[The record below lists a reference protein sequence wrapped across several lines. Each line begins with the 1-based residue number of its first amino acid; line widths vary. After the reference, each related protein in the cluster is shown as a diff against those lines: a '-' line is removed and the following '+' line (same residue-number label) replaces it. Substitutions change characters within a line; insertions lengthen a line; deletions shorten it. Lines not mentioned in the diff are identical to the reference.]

1 MQPIQARFGDTIS
14 ILVMVL
20 SLMILVAAGVG
31 LIMISLELANV
42 VFPLISVWWGKLLSF
57 LTALMIVFGL
67 VFGVGKSLLAAKSPA
82 D

>member
-1 MQPIQARFGDTIS
+1 MS

-31 LIMISLELANV
+31 LIMISIELANV
-42 VFPLISVWWGKLLSF
+42 VFPFISVWWGKLLSF

-67 VFGVGKSLLAAKSPA
+67 VFGVEKSLLAAKSPA